1 MEVLL
6 ILLNLMVIPGI
17 IMEIVIIIIIIDL
30 LENIKFDLWFLYD
43 LNIIYVIIFNY
54 YSSDNYYFLYLI
66 IIFLNL

>member
-6 ILLNLMVIPGI
+6 ILLNLGFIPGI

-66 IIFLNL
+66 IINI

>member
-6 ILLNLMVIPGI
+6 ILLNLGFIPGI

-54 YSSDNYYFLYLI
+54 CSSDNYYFLYLI
-66 IIFLNL
+66 IINI